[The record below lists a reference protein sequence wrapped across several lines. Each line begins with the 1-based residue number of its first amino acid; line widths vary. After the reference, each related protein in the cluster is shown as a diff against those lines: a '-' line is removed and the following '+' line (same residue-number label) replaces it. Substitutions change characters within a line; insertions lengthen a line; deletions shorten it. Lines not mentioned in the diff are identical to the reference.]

1 MRTLVLMQTFDL
13 EQEVQ
18 LIELLHVRIVAQYLP
33 ALLDMRI
40 LAQLAAATRHENSR
54 SITRR

>member
-1 MRTLVLMQTFDL
+1 VTMQIFDL

-40 LAQLAAATRHENSR
+40 LAQLAAAARHENSR